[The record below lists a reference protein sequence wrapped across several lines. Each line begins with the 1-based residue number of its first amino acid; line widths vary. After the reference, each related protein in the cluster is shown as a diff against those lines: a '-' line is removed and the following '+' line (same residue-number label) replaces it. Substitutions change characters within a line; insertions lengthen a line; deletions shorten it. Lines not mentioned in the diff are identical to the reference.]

1 MTEAEVLE
9 VAGIWSGNILTAFTI
24 YISFTFAYLAAVF
37 YVGDRLT
44 SLQSVCTSGLYFFA
58 ATSAMLAQIGYMQAQ
73 FTLLR
78 ETPNA
83 LDGIFLVMAGDFWT
97 PYIAIMQ
104 ATGVF
109 LSLYFMWSVRHP
121 KSE

>member
-9 VAGIWSGNILTAFTI
+9 VAGIWSGHILTAFTI
-24 YISFTFAYLAAVF
+24 YISFTFAYLVTVF

-44 SLQSVCTSGLYFFA
+44 SLQSVCASGLYFFA
-58 ATSAMLAQIGYMQAQ
+58 ATSAILAQIGYMQAQ

-83 LDGIFLVMAGDFWT
+83 LDGIFLVMAGEFWT
-97 PYIAIMQ
+97 PYMALMEF
-104 ATGVF
+104 TGVF
-109 LSLYFMWSVRHP
+109 FSLYFMWHIKNP
-121 KSE
+121 KRK